1 MVARRKVEVF
11 TAGCP
16 LCENTVKL
24 VKELACP
31 NYEVTIYDLVKQCE
45 MKECIDKVKRYGI
58 SRVPAVVV
66 DGKMAQC
73 CQGAGP
79 NEEALLAAGIGKHL

>member
-31 NYEVTIYDLVKQCE
+31 NCEVTIYDLVKQCE
-45 MKECIDKVKRYGI
+45 TKECIDKVNRYGI

-66 DGKMAQC
+66 DGKVARC
-73 CQGAGP
+73 CRGAGP
-79 NEEALLAAGIGKHL
+79 SKEDLQAAGIGKPL